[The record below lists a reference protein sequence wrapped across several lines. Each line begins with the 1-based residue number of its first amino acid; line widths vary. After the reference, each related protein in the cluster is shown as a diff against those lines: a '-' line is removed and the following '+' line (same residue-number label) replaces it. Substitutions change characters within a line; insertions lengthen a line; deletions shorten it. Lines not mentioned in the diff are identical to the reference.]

1 MTVVMMTT
9 SLNVTDGT
17 FKYGTKFMK
26 PTQTL
31 QMDHFRRIL
40 AAFST
45 DGTSHSHVLQAPLEP
60 DAVKVRRKRKMG
72 ILKKKKKSNS
82 GSRGQTQFSVRKSVK
97 VGFER
102 HPCETSNL
110 ITVFNVFFFPSSQN
124 SLSSN
129 ASMYSMCVCVGVCST
144 VQGSVPPAS
153 CHTKAAFRSHLA
165 ACSRSTSHSHSPF
178 LPLLQPGR
186 SDVCLLC
193 STQTKSTLKC
203 AETLKL
209 LLFPS
214 EKPATA
220 MFLASPQWLIFTE
233 MCI

>member
-72 ILKKKKKSNS
+72 ILKKKKK
-82 GSRGQTQFSVRKSVK
+82 
-97 VGFER
+97 
-102 HPCETSNL
+102 
-110 ITVFNVFFFPSSQN
+110 
-124 SLSSN
+124 
-129 ASMYSMCVCVGVCST
+129 
-144 VQGSVPPAS
+144 
-153 CHTKAAFRSHLA
+153 KATLEAEDKRS
-165 ACSRSTSHSHSPF
+165 
-178 LPLLQPGR
+178 
-186 SDVCLLC
+186 
-193 STQTKSTLKC
+193 
-203 AETLKL
+203 
-209 LLFPS
+209 FPS
-214 EKPATA
+214 E
-220 MFLASPQWLIFTE
+220 SPLKLDLNAVLVRRAIL
-233 MCI
+233 